1 MILFF
6 DTEDDYSRGD
16 EMLNAMPADE
26 TPGQRTSV
34 TRYNV
39 AIREKM

>member
-1 MILFF
+1 
-6 DTEDDYSRGD
+6 
-16 EMLNAMPADE
+16 MPPDE

-39 AIREKM
+39 ATRMKS